1 MCLLKRYEKKNIK
14 RKINNTI
21 LPILLSTWI
30 EAIIEF
36 YVLDKKIFNKVK
48 SCIIFGVL
56 IN

>member
-36 YVLDKKIFNKVK
+36 YVLDKRF
-48 SCIIFGVL
+48 L
-56 IN
+56 IK